1 VPCGSD
7 IAIAL
12 HTPPH
17 RAISLALVA
26 QALGAT
32 QDKKRGLR
40 RMVSD
45 LAEAST
51 KFTSGRVTALAEAST
66 RLSKGRTLAE
76 VSNSL
81 SKGRKA
87 KALNTMVK
95 FETPNS
101 SAQDDV

>member
-1 VPCGSD
+1 
-7 IAIAL
+7 
-12 HTPPH
+12 
-17 RAISLALVA
+17 
-26 QALGAT
+26 
-32 QDKKRGLR
+32 
-40 RMVSD
+40 MVSD